1 MNRRIKKDGSI
12 YYEYKFILIL
22 FANLY
27 KNILEKF
34 KYLKKYLNIYYFA
47 KCKAKNVIILTF
59 IFCSVNI

>member
-47 KCKAKNVIILTF
+47 KCKAKML
-59 IFCSVNI
+59 